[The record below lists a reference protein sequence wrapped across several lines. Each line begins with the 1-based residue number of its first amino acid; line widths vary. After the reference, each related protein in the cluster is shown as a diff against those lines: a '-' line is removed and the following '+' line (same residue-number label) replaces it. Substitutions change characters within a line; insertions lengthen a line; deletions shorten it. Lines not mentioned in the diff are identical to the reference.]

1 MLKQKKR
8 GSASLIFA
16 IKIFAGVCTNC
27 RKELVQKMVTASTEM
42 EQEESTKCNVSGDN
56 KE

>member
-1 MLKQKKR
+1 M
-8 GSASLIFA
+8 
-16 IKIFAGVCTNC
+16 FAGVCTNC
-27 RKELVQKMVTASTEM
+27 RKELVQKMVTASAEM